1 MTPAQRLLVGGLAAV
16 AFTSTSAALW
26 LATRPPPLPA
36 TRTIDAEP
44 YIAVAPG
51 TPNALGELARSHGG
65 PAVPKVD
72 LGEDG
77 PGRALAEFKTLVAP
91 AQPGAAAGCVE
102 AAGAWLVSHPEG
114 GDAMTD
120 PAVTTACVGAGT
132 TPLTGRVRFAT
143 RPTPTNAGQPGVSCE
158 VSIAYGWTDAAG
170 KAQKPSVRGEASI
183 GTDASACP
191 DALQSALAEF
201 RERTASP

>member
-65 PAVPKVD
+65 PVVPKVD
-72 LGEDG
+72 LGENG

-91 AQPGAAAGCVE
+91 GEPGAAVACVE
-102 AAGAWLVSHPEG
+102 AAGTWLLSHPEG
-114 GDAMTD
+114 GDAMAD
-120 PAVTTACVGAGT
+120 PAVTAACVGAGAA
-132 TPLTGRVRFAT
+132 PLTGRVRFAT
-143 RPTPTNAGQPGVSCE
+143 RPAPTNAGQPGVSCE

-170 KAQKPSVRGEASI
+170 KEQKPSVRGDASI
-183 GTDASACP
+183 GGDDTACP
-191 DALQSALAEF
+191 DALQSALAAL
-201 RERTASP
+201 RERTAAK